1 MEENTKNIDKP
12 NIFLRILRFP
22 LIQIFIAIILVN
34 IPTFIL
40 RSLTQFILSS
50 LSIDNIT
57 ISAFMIFC
65 VRLLTVY
72 FAYYF
77 FVKFFEKRKA
87 NEISIS
93 FTSVKELSTG
103 ILFGFLSISI
113 IMTLIWITGNF
124 KIIGIN
130 NNVSLF
136 QSFLYNF
143 FFAFLQDIVYFAIIF
158 RIIEN
163 RWGSWSAIVIASI
176 IFGFKHLLFPGYT
189 LWSVIAQSF
198 EAGILFSTL
207 FIFTRRIWIIFG
219 FHFAWNFI
227 QYGLFLGIESEK
239 LRALFQSEFSGSNLI
254 TGMPVGPE
262 ASVFTFCILTSIGIY
277 LLIKAYR
284 KNKFIPPNWKRRERT
299 VLY

>member
-1 MEENTKNIDKP
+1 MALK
-12 NIFLRILRFP
+12 LH
-22 LIQIFIAIILVN
+22 LVQVN
-34 IPTFIL
+34 
-40 RSLTQFILSS
+40 
-50 LSIDNIT
+50 
-57 ISAFMIFC
+57 
-65 VRLLTVY
+65 
-72 FAYYF
+72 
-77 FVKFFEKRKA
+77 
-87 NEISIS
+87 
-93 FTSVKELSTG
+93 
-103 ILFGFLSISI
+103 
-113 IMTLIWITGNF
+113 
-124 KIIGIN
+124 
-130 NNVSLF
+130 
-136 QSFLYNF
+136 NF
-143 FFAFLQDIVYFAIIF
+143 FFVFLQDIVYFAIIF

-284 KNKFIPPNWKRRERT
+284 KDKFFPPYWKRRERT

>member
-1 MEENTKNIDKP
+1 MDEKLRNNS
-12 NIFLRILRFP
+12 NIFSIILNFMLVRIV
-22 LIQIFIAIILVN
+22 IAIILVN

-40 RSLTQFILSS
+40 RSIAQFILSS
-50 LSIDNIT
+50 LSINDNT
-57 ISAFMIFC
+57 LSSFLIFC

-77 FVKFFEKRKA
+77 FVKVFEKRKA
-87 NEISIS
+87 DEISINYA
-93 FTSVKELSTG
+93 SVKELSIG
-103 ILFGFLSISI
+103 ILFGLLSISV

-158 RIIEN
+158 RIIEK

-207 FIFTRRIWIIFG
+207 FIFTRKIWMIFG

-227 QYGLFLGIESEK
+227 QYGFFLGIESEK
-239 LRALFQSEFSGSNLI
+239 LRALFLSEFSGSNLI

-262 ASVFTFCILTSIGIY
+262 ASVFTFFILTSIGIY

-284 KNKFIPPNWKRRERT
+284 NDKFIPSNWKRQQKT
-299 VLY
+299 V